1 MINHLSMGHLFV
13 KNRSVWRV
21 PKIDTPKS
29 SILGKCHCQ
38 YVLIQKPTL
47 QGTPIFKNPGANSW
61 QIFCAQEKDS
71 VPVSSKGSW
80 QTTYKARPLALWAWH
95 KVNSVNWSPN
105 SLNSRNCNNWSWPK
119 CSANPE
125 INHSFKAD
133 HVLGPATPLQG
144 HGSASRGSSTGARQ
158 VDFSLRSTG

>member
-133 HVLGPATPLQG
+133 HAGVEHVGNPGVSHPTGLPTRLWYS
-144 HGSASRGSSTGARQ
+144 SAMALRGA
-158 VDFSLRSTG
+158 